1 MKVGALLKELLQE
14 KGHLLP
20 FGDNL
25 LREEAFGVKP
35 SGRKSLGLPCSKACW
50 GQSRLH
56 LLPDRARPPFTS
68 LTFLLLRHRREK
80 IPKLKMQ
87 ILLKGSTASS

>member
-35 SGRKSLGLPCSKACW
+35 SGRKSLGLPRSKACW

-56 LLPDRARPPFTS
+56 LLPDQALPLFTS
-68 LTFLLLRHRREK
+68 LTFLLLLHRRREK
-80 IPKLKMQ
+80 LKC
-87 ILLKGSTASS
+87 KSY